1 MPPIVFKKAPLV
13 EVGISVQ
20 FPNSLEVADERG
32 KFHRLIEAE
41 FPLVVIPEQ
50 TKCAND
56 FGDYALYTRDLTD
69 RLEIGMN
76 YFRLVT
82 TSYPGFGRFRA
93 LFSTGLSIFCRTYA
107 IKSFNSFFYYYNNLL
122 PIGTQ
127 TRFDELFTLKM
138 QMPGTVENKML
149 AGQGTLLFQEPDGL
163 VTVEFKPEWKELQ
176 VVKYGFILR
185 FGALKQVTLTEERD
199 EVGPLVDVAH
209 AHLESY
215 FFSLLQP
222 KYVEFLETQ

>member
-1 MPPIVFKKAPLV
+1 MPSIIFKKPPVV

-20 FPNSLEVADERG
+20 FSNSLEVADERR

-50 TKCAND
+50 TKCLND
-56 FGDYALYTRDLTD
+56 FGDYALYTRNLTD

-76 YFRLVT
+76 YFRLIT
-82 TSYPGFGRFRA
+82 NSYPGYVRFRT
-93 LFSTGLSIFCRTYA
+93 LFLSALSIFRRIYA
-107 IKSFNSFFYYYNNLL
+107 LESLNNFFYYYNNLL

-138 QMPGTVENKML
+138 QMPESVGTELL
-149 AGQGTLLFQEPDGL
+149 AGQGTLLFQEPDGHL
-163 VTVEFKPEWKELQ
+163 AVEFKPEWKELH
-176 VVKYGFILR
+176 VANYGFILR
-185 FGALKQVTLTEERD
+185 FGVLKQIRLSEEGD

-209 AHLESY
+209 ASLKNY

-222 KYVEFLETQ
+222 NYIQFLEIQ